1 MFYLVL
7 ARKWRPQTFEEVV
20 GQEVVVR
27 TLKNA
32 LLKGRIAHAYLFSGP
47 RGVGKTS
54 TARILAKALNCAEGP
69 TPYPC
74 NKCQSCNEITSG
86 TSLDVVEIDGASHT
100 GVDNIRELK
109 EAVSYKPM
117 RSRYKVY
124 IIDEVH
130 MLSQSAFNALL
141 KTLEEPPPHV
151 VFVFAT
157 TEPQKVPLTVL
168 SRCQRFEFR
177 RIPPELIFKHLKKIT
192 EAEGIVADEKAL
204 KLLAEK
210 ADGSLRDAQSL
221 LDQVA
226 AYAGGEKI
234 IEEMVKE
241 VLGIPERWTLE
252 KLAQSLAQGDLKEG
266 FKIIEELYERG
277 IPYDEFL
284 LEFMKY
290 LRDLLLEGNRGFD
303 PFQLRFWLQLCLRAE
318 SQMRKG
324 DLDRLILEVTLMEM
338 AYWRDLV
345 SVKELLERFER
356 KEKIEI
362 PEEKVQEEKTEEK
375 VIEEK
380 VVEERPLVK
389 EEINLEGSYPL
400 KLDFDWET
408 FQKEVSAESP
418 IIGAFLAQTKY
429 LGHEDGRLKI
439 GVPSDFLL
447 ERLLEREVKERIL
460 KVLRSLWGGKGE
472 VQFIL
477 LEEAPKAKVK
487 DQDVSSFLKEVLQVL
502 GGEVIEERIN

>member
-1 MFYLVL
+1 MSYLVL

-20 GQEVVVR
+20 GQEVVVK

-32 LLKGRIAHAYLFSGP
+32 ILKGRIAQAYLFSGP

-74 NKCQSCNEITSG
+74 NRCQSCNDITSG
-86 TSLDVVEIDGASHT
+86 TSLDVIEIDGASHT

-141 KTLEEPPPHV
+141 KTLEEPPSHV
-151 VFVFAT
+151 VFIFAT
-157 TEPQKVPLTVL
+157 TEPHKVPLTVL

-177 RIPPELIFKHLKKIT
+177 RIPTELIFEHLKKIA
-192 EAEGIVADEKAL
+192 EAEGIFIDQKAL

-234 IEEMVKE
+234 SEEMVKE
-241 VLGIPERWTLE
+241 VLGIPERWMLE
-252 KLAQSLAQGDLKEG
+252 KLAQSLGRGDLKEG
-266 FKIIEELYERG
+266 FKIIEGLHEKG
-277 IPYDEFL
+277 IPYDEFI
-284 LEFMKY
+284 LEFMRY
-290 LRDLLLEGNRGFD
+290 LRDLLLEGNGGFD

-338 AYWRDLV
+338 AQWRDLI
-345 SVKELLERFER
+345 SVKELLERFG
-356 KEKIEI
+356 EKPDLRLEEVKTTEI
-362 PEEKVQEEKTEEK
+362 KLQEEKGEKREEK
-375 VIEEK
+375 P
-380 VVEERPLVK
+380 VVEEKTRH
-389 EEINLEGSYPL
+389 EEVSHF
-400 KLDFDWET
+400 KFDFDWEA

-429 LGHEDGRLKI
+429 LGHEDGRLRI
-439 GVPSDFLL
+439 GVPSGFLL

-460 KVLRSLWGGKGE
+460 KVLRSLWGGRGE
-472 VQFIL
+472 VQFVL
-477 LEEAPKAKVK
+477 LEDQAPPKKAK
-487 DQDVSSFLKEVLQVL
+487 DQDVSSFLREVLQVL

>member
-1 MFYLVL
+1 MSYLVL

-32 LLKGRIAHAYLFSGP
+32 ILKGRIAHAYLFSGP

-74 NKCQSCNEITSG
+74 NKCQSCNEVTSG

-109 EAVSYKPM
+109 EALSYKPM

-141 KTLEEPPPHV
+141 KTLEEPPLHV

-157 TEPQKVPLTVL
+157 TEPNKVPLTVL

-177 RIPPELIFKHLKKIT
+177 RIPPELIFGHLKKIA
-192 EAEGIVADEKAL
+192 EAEGIFADEKAL
-204 KLLAEK
+204 RLLAEK

-226 AYAGGEKI
+226 AYGGGESI
-234 IEEMVKE
+234 TEEMVKE
-241 VLGIPERWTLE
+241 VLGIPERWMLE
-252 KLAQSLAQGDLKEG
+252 KLAQSLVQGDLKEG
-266 FKIIEELYERG
+266 FRIIEELYERG

-284 LEFMKY
+284 FEFMKY
-290 LRDLLLEGNRGFD
+290 LRNLLLEGNRGFD

-345 SVKELLERFER
+345 SVKELLERFE
-356 KEKIEI
+356 EK
-362 PEEKVQEEKTEEK
+362 PDLRLEEVEVTGIKVQEEKGEEK
-375 VIEEK
+375 IEEK
-380 VVEERPLVK
+380 PLIK
-389 EEINLEGSYPL
+389 EEMRCEEAISLRF
-400 KLDFDWET
+400 DFDWGT

-429 LGHEDGRLKI
+429 LGNEDGRLKI
-439 GVPSDFLL
+439 GVPSGFLL

-477 LEEAPKAKVK
+477 LEEEAPKAKAK

-502 GGEVIEERIN
+502 GGEVIEERVN